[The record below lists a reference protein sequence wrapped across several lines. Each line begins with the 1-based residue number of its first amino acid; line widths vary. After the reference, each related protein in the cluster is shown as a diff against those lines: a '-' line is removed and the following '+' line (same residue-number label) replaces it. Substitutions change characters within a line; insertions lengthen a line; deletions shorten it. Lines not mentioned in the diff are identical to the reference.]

1 MTSEKLYILVSVL
14 VLGAVLG
21 VRPALAGGLT
31 DEAALAAHQTREAHC
46 PDVGALD
53 VTKAAASV
61 AQVATVWQQVSEAY
75 EAEGVTYILYW
86 RGMLAQC
93 LGYDDK
99 AISDLSA
106 FIKSDAERAESGGMI
121 ADARRRLNFLM
132 RGTSARPP
140 PPPAAALGV
149 GFLVGSGVFGALTIS
164 QGVQVEDNDD
174 EFKAETHDA
183 AGRQILLEERAPLVA
198 ATNGLGAAAISC
210 LTASLIS
217 FGVHLATS
225 KPKVS
230 VSGSKSRQQPVP
242 KLSIGIGPTRD
253 GGLAIGIGGSW

>member
-1 MTSEKLYILVSVL
+1 M
-14 VLGAVLG
+14 LG

-31 DEAALAAHQTREAHC
+31 DEAALAAHQTREEHC
-46 PDVGALD
+46 SDVGTLN

-61 AQVATVWQQVSEAY
+61 TQVATVWQQVSEAY
-75 EAEGVTYILYW
+75 EAEQVSYILYW

-99 AISDLSA
+99 AVSDLSA
-106 FIKSDAERAESGGMI
+106 FIKSDAERTESAGML

-132 RGTSARPP
+132 RGSSAPPPPP
-140 PPPAAALGV
+140 PPPAPVLGV
-149 GFLVGSGVFGALTIS
+149 GFLVGSGVFGALSIS
-164 QGVQVEDNDD
+164 QGVLVLGNDD

-210 LTASLIS
+210 LTASVIS

-230 VSGSKSRQQPVP
+230 VSGSMSRRQPVP
-242 KLSIGIGPTRD
+242 GLSIGIGPTGD
-253 GGLAIGIGGSW
+253 GGLAIGIGGRW